1 MRSPSA
7 FSLVLEVFVGG
18 ALCPD
23 WAAACS
29 PNRSLAPNVREDEN
43 DRLSHAYCHLS
54 ARLRLASLTQSCEPL
69 IMTVREWQQLDPDA
83 AAREVHARVR
93 TLLPPTQQRAV
104 IAWLPAEKRLAQLFS
119 DCPRSADHGLAGV
132 PFFAKDLFD
141 VAGAPTFAGS
151 TFLPEV
157 RPTRDNDAAIIRA
170 AHHAGLV
177 CAGKTHLHEFAYGI
191 TGENPHYGDC
201 EHPQFPGRTTGGS
214 SSGSAA
220 AVAAGIVPLAFGS
233 DTGGSIRVPAAFCG
247 LFGFRLSPGDAWIKD
262 AFPLAPSFDTAGW
275 FTASAADMRL
285 TLAALIG
292 LRTTHRPLR
301 GCYLEA
307 PGLDADVALALA
319 ESARRFAP
327 RADTATRDELLR
339 GFKRAFE
346 CYNTIVAIEAWQV
359 HRAWAEQ
366 YRSRY
371 DPVVWDRLN
380 RVHSL
385 SPEQI
390 ESAELARSTLRVLW
404 TKFFLT
410 YDFLVMPATP
420 CGALFKSECTAE
432 NRARI
437 LSLTTPAS
445 VGGLPVLTIP
455 VPLPSGL
462 TTGLQLIVNQ
472 PQSPA
477 IYAALSRA
485 EEDAVK
491 VAA

>member
-1 MRSPSA
+1 
-7 FSLVLEVFVGG
+7 
-18 ALCPD
+18 
-23 WAAACS
+23 
-29 PNRSLAPNVREDEN
+29 
-43 DRLSHAYCHLS
+43 
-54 ARLRLASLTQSCEPL
+54 
-69 IMTVREWQQLDPDA
+69 MTVREWQQLDPDA
-83 AAREVHARVR
+83 AAREIHARVR
-93 TLLPPTQQRAV
+93 TLLPPAQQRAA
-104 IAWLPAEKRLAQLFS
+104 IAWLPTEKRLRDLFS
-119 DCPRSADHGLAGV
+119 NSARSADHALARV

-151 TFLPEV
+151 IFLPEV
-157 RPTRDNDAAIIRA
+157 RPARDTDAAIIRA
-170 AHHAGLV
+170 AQQAGLV

-201 EHPQFPGRTTGGS
+201 EHPGFAGRTTGGS

-275 FTASAADMRL
+275 FTATAADMRL
-285 TLAALIG
+285 SLTALLG
-292 LRTTHRPLR
+292 VRPTHGRLH
-301 GCYLEA
+301 GCYLEM
-307 PGLDADVALALA
+307 PGLDPDVALALREAA
-319 ESARRFAP
+319 ERFAP
-327 RADTATRDELLR
+327 RADSTTHADLLA
-339 GFKRAFE
+339 GFKRAFA
-346 CYNTIVAIEAWQV
+346 CYNTIVALEAWQV
-359 HRAWAEQ
+359 HRAWADR
-366 YRSRY
+366 YRNRY
-371 DPVVWDRLN
+371 DPVVWERLN
-380 RVHSL
+380 RVHAL
-385 SPEQI
+385 LPEQI
-390 ESAELARSTLRVLW
+390 ESAELARSALRLLW

-410 YDFLVMPATP
+410 FDFLVMPATP
-420 CGALFKSECTAE
+420 CAALFKRDCTAE

-455 VPLPSGL
+455 VALPSGL

-477 IYAALSRA
+477 IYAALDRA
-485 EEDAVK
+485 EEDAVE

>member
-1 MRSPSA
+1 
-7 FSLVLEVFVGG
+7 
-18 ALCPD
+18 
-23 WAAACS
+23 
-29 PNRSLAPNVREDEN
+29 
-43 DRLSHAYCHLS
+43 
-54 ARLRLASLTQSCEPL
+54 
-69 IMTVREWQQLDPDA
+69 MTVREWQQLDPDA

-93 TLLPPTQQRAV
+93 TLLPSAQQRAA
-104 IAWLPAEKRLAQLFS
+104 IAWLPPEKYLSRLFAIRA
-119 DCPRSADHGLAGV
+119 PSADHALAGV
-132 PFFAKDLFD
+132 PYFAKDLFD

-151 TFLPEV
+151 TFLPDV
-157 RPTRDNDAAIIRA
+157 RPTRDTDGAIVRA
-170 AHHAGLV
+170 AQRAGLV

-201 EHPQFPGRTTGGS
+201 EHPRFPGRTTGGS

-275 FTASAADMRL
+275 FTATAADMQL

-292 LRTTHRPLR
+292 LRTTHRPLH
-301 GCYLEA
+301 GCYLET
-307 PGLDADVALALA
+307 PGLDKDVALALA
-319 ESARRFAP
+319 KAAERFAP
-327 RADTATRDELLR
+327 RADAATSGALLS
-339 GFKRAFE
+339 GFRRALE

-359 HRAWAEQ
+359 HQAWAER

-371 DPVVWDRLN
+371 DPVVWERLN

-390 ESAELARSTLRVLW
+390 ESAELARSALRLLW

-410 YDFLVMPATP
+410 YDFLVMPGTP

-455 VPLPSGL
+455 VALPSGL

-477 IYAALSRA
+477 LFAALDRA
-485 EEDAVK
+485 EEDAVE